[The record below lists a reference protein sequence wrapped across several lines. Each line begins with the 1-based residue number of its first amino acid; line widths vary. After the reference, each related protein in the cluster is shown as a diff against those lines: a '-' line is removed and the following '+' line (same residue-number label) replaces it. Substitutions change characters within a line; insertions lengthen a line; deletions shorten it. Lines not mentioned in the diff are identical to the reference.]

1 MNKIIFAD
9 GKVFQSVPYPF
20 EIEPSIFDKKARVNE
35 EYREVLRITVE
46 SNYEDM
52 NTYFV
57 DYNPF
62 VIREHDLNPE
72 TNEELETYTD
82 YDKSDYCLA
91 GEIIDHRNGHFTVYM
106 AKLTEHEKAVEALE
120 MENAELLFSNLT
132 GEDFSDFDDIPDEE
146 IIEDPIVDEGTTGEG
161 TEGTEGEDTT
171 SEGGETTEE
180 PVVEETTEPE
190 DETTTV

>member
-52 NTYFV
+52 NAYFV

-132 GEDFSDFDDIPDEE
+132 GEDFSEFDDIFDEE
-146 IIEDPIVDEGTTGEG
+146 FPEEEEPI
-161 TEGTEGEDTT
+161 EGEETPVEGEENTEPAEGEEPEVNPEETGDESAGDDTT
-171 SEGGETTEE
+171 
-180 PVVEETTEPE
+180 V
-190 DETTTV
+190 